1 MAVCEASQPA
11 ERVSSA
17 AVSVSRARPSLLHV
31 ALPEA
36 PSNGFSLSLHR
47 VAVHAVR
54 GAGR

>member
-17 AVSVSRARPSLLHV
+17 AVSRAGPSLLRV